1 MKLNFSIFAILFV
14 FLMTSQMYSQPTA
27 KELGEIWEK
36 NHVSI
41 LPPAS
46 VKHLHL
52 KSYLDGLKK
61 IGIKVE
67 EVGRSFENR
76 EIYQMEFGTGK
87 MKVFMWSQMHGN
99 EPTATSTLIDMFA
112 FLQKNRDK
120 DWVKKL
126 EETLTIRAVPMLN
139 PDGAEIF
146 SRRNAQQIDI
156 NRDAL
161 ALETPEGRLL
171 KSLRDEWKPEIGFN
185 LHNQNPWLSVGD
197 TKKQATISLLAVV
210 GNSLGRIPVGH
221 DRNKRL
227 CSLMIL
233 ALNEYIEGHIGRY
246 DEDFNPLAFGDLFSA
261 GGTPTILVETGG
273 LEGKDPMFFVKLNF
287 VAYLTALNA
296 LVDGSEKDADASI
309 YENTPLNTSG
319 KLFNIIFRDANI
331 INIAKTEEIED
342 ETAPTVEK
350 SLEFAAPFTA
360 DVGINIERRRTGEPE
375 SSFVREIGDLSIY
388 GGFQE
393 YNVKNYYLIPKAG
406 ELKLGSTTELL
417 FYKKSRK
424 INWKNP
430 KLAEKNKP
438 DAIFAKGKWTK
449 PLK

>member
-1 MKLNFSIFAILFV
+1 MKLKLSIFTVLFT
-14 FLMTSQMYSQPTA
+14 FLMTNQIYSQITA

-36 NHVSI
+36 NRISAV
-41 LPPAS
+41 PPAS
-46 VKHLHL
+46 VKHIHL
-52 KSYLDGLKK
+52 KSYLESLKK
-61 IGIKVE
+61 LGVKVE
-67 EVGRSFENR
+67 EIGRSFEDR

-87 MKVFMWSQMHGN
+87 MKVFMWSKMHGN
-99 EPTATSTLIDMFA
+99 EPTATTTLIDMFA

-120 DWVKKL
+120 DWVKKMS
-126 EETLTIRAVPMLN
+126 ETMTIRAVPMLN
-139 PDGAEIF
+139 PDGAEIYT
-146 SRRNAQQIDI
+146 RRNAQQIDI

-161 ALETPEGRLL
+161 ALQTPEGRLL
-171 KSLRDEWKPEIGFN
+171 KSLRDQWKPDIGFN

-210 GNSLGRIPVGH
+210 GNPNGSTSEGH
-221 DRNKRL
+221 IRNKRL
-227 CSLMIL
+227 CSLMIT

-246 DEDFNPLAFGDLFSA
+246 DEDYNPLAFGDLFSA

-273 LEGKDPMFFVKLNF
+273 MEGKDQMFFVKLNF
-287 VAYLTALNA
+287 VAYLIALNA
-296 LVDGSEKDADASI
+296 LVDGSEKDADPAI
-309 YENTPLNTSG
+309 YENIPLNSSG

-331 INIAKTEEIED
+331 LHLAKTETENIED
-342 ETAPTVEK
+342 VSGDKKPA
-350 SLEFAAPFTA
+350 EFAAPFTA

-375 SSFVREIGDLSIY
+375 TSFIREIGDLSIY

-393 YNVKNYYLIPKAG
+393 FDVKNYYLIPKTG
-406 ELKLGSTTELL
+406 EIQLGSRSELL

-430 KLAEKNKP
+430 QIIEKHKP
-438 DAIFAKGKWTK
+438 DAVFAKGKWTK